1 MPTLSAFDRARA
13 FRRVADD
20 RTEGTLS
27 EDWFQG
33 RGVYGGL
40 LSALLLDALTP
51 LFEEQ
56 ALRTLHVSFLAP
68 ALAGEA
74 SVGTE
79 VERAGRSIGTG
90 LARLTVGDTPVARA
104 TATFAK
110 PRRSTASEL
119 RTPGPALPAPS
130 ALPDGP
136 EALYVPAFCQHLE
149 FRQAVGPAPFS
160 GSDVAHLGGWCRF
173 REPPALEVAMLVALA
188 DAWPPAAL
196 TLSSRWRAAASVD
209 LTFQMLGPLPEVAHD
224 AFWGF
229 EARASVVEGGY
240 ADETATLFTRN
251 GTAVAS
257 IRQFVALFG

>member
-1 MPTLSAFDRARA
+1 MSMPSAFDRAR
-13 FRRVADD
+13 FHRVGAHVT
-20 RTEGTLS
+20 RGALR

-40 LSALLLDALTP
+40 QSALMLDALEP
-51 LFEEQ
+51 HFEGQ

-68 ALAGEA
+68 AVAGDAEV
-74 SVGTE
+74 STE
-79 VERAGRSIGTG
+79 IERAGRSIGTG
-90 LARLTVGDTPVARA
+90 LARLTVGGNRVARA

-110 PRRSTASEL
+110 PRRSTATEL
-119 RTPGPALPAPS
+119 RLEAPGWAAPS
-130 ALPDGP
+130 TLEDGP

-160 GSDVAHLGGWCRF
+160 GSEVAHLGGWCRF
-173 REPPALEVAMLVALA
+173 REPPEGTVGMLVALA

-196 TLSSRWRAAASVD
+196 TLSERWRAAASVD
-209 LTFQMLGPLPEVAHD
+209 LTFQMLGPVPEVPRD

-229 EARASVVEGGY
+229 EARSTVVEGGY
-240 ADETATLFTRN
+240 ADEVATVFTEDRV
-251 GTAVAS
+251 AVAS